1 MTKEEFDALV
11 SEETRPVVLDVW
23 APWCGPCK
31 AMKPV
36 FERLGEE
43 FSDRTRVVAINADE
57 SPELAAEL
65 RIFAIPTV
73 LVYSGGKEVARRM
86 GAQGAGDLRA
96 LFSAAVEGKPVP
108 KMTNR
113 KRVFRIAAAAVA
125 VGVAGR
131 VDPSWS
137 MYALGG
143 LLFFSAVHDRCPLWQ
158 ALVGLFRPRVSE
170 T

>member
-1 MTKEEFDALV
+1 MTKQEFDTLV
-11 SEETRPVVLDVW
+11 TEETRPVVLDVW

-57 SPELAAEL
+57 SPEVAAEL
-65 RIFAIPTV
+65 KIFAIPTV
-73 LVYSGGKEVARRM
+73 LVYSGGREVARRM
-86 GAQGAGDLRA
+86 GAQGAGDLRT
-96 LFSAAVEGKPVP
+96 LFNAAVEGKPVP

-113 KRVFRIAAAAVA
+113 KRIFRIVAAAIAF
-125 VGVAGR
+125 GIAGR
-131 VDPSWS
+131 VNPSWS
-137 MYALGG
+137 MYAAGG
-143 LLFFSAVHDRCPLWQ
+143 LLLFSAVHDRCPLWQ